1 MLRLVPLLLL
11 KLSVWAAKSTSSLR
25 KSLSR
30 NLVLQVSV
38 LTSRRKTFSPRAQAN
53 TGNNKRPA
61 SVMRADLL
69 RQFRSPMKP
78 LIFSSKL
85 LQTVDIVTG
94 LNLLSILPQV
104 SFSRMETTT
113 SDSRTVLQITGP
125 QNSSESCIF
134 HSWKSIL
141 SY

>member
-30 NLVLQVSV
+30 NLVLQVNV
-38 LTSRRKTFSPRAQAN
+38 LTSRKAFSPRAQAN
-53 TGNNKRPA
+53 TSNNKRPA
-61 SVMRADLL
+61 SAMREDLL
-69 RQFRSPMKP
+69 RQFPSPMKL

-94 LNLLSILPQV
+94 FNLQSILRQV
-104 SFSRMETTT
+104 SFSGMGTTT
-113 SDSRTVLQITGP
+113 SDSRAVLQITGP
-125 QNSSESCIF
+125 QHSSESCTIHF
-134 HSWKSIL
+134 WKSTL
-141 SY
+141 SH